1 MKNGQRPTKLIAFT
15 KPFTNKLK
23 DATFS
28 KGNAVMFMRKDVFD
42 HIVEAN
48 KKDVTNEG

>member
-1 MKNGQRPTKLIAFT
+1 MKNGQKKTKLVAFA

-23 DATFS
+23 DADFS
-28 KGNAVMFMRKDVFD
+28 KGNAVIFMRKDVFG

>member
-1 MKNGQRPTKLIAFT
+1 MKTKLVAFA

-23 DATFS
+23 DADFS